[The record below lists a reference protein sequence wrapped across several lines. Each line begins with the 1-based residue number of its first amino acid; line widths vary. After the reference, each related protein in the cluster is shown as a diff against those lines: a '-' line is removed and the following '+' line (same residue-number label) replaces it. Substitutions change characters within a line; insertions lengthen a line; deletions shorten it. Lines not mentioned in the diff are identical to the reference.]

1 MSSIIKINHNNNNQH
16 ATAARKGSLMT
27 MLTQSQKRKST
38 MKLFSIIMVAIL
50 LFSPG
55 GLLAGS
61 LPSGYKVV
69 KGKVSVT
76 VDGTILPISLVI

>member
-1 MSSIIKINHNNNNQH
+1 MSSIIKINNNNHNQH
-16 ATAARKGSLMT
+16 ATARKGSLMT

-38 MKLFSIIMVAIL
+38 MKLFSILMVAIL
-50 LFSPG
+50 MFSPG

-69 KGKVSVT
+69 KGKVTVT
-76 VDGTILPISLVI
+76 VDGKVMDIDQAT